1 MSLASMPL
9 PSDPA
14 ALRALAAGLQAELAR
29 KELEIAANAAEIHA
43 KTLHIEKL
51 KVQLATLRRS
61 RFGRS
66 SEKLEGEIEQLEL
79 LIGELETDQAEA
91 ESRAEVD
98 PVRPD
103 PAKPRPRRAAVRR
116 PLPAHL
122 PREIVTH
129 ALPCACPGCGGTT
142 FSRIGQDEREVLEY
156 VPSSFKVIRHI
167 RPKLSCRAC
176 ESIVQ
181 PPMPSLPIER
191 GLPGPGLIAHVL
203 VSKYCDHTPLHRQTG
218 IYAREGVELDRAT
231 LADWVGAAVF
241 LLAPLAEAIGRHVR
255 AGTVLH
261 ADDTPVPVLS
271 PGLGRTKTGRLWI
284 LVRDERPWGSPS
296 PPATLYRYSAD
307 RRGVHAEALLASCR
321 GFLHA
326 DGYAGFDKLY
336 APTTPAGGPG
346 LIEVACWSHARRK
359 FYDVYQATASP
370 IALEALERIAALFA
384 IEAAIRGRAPDDRLA
399 ARQEHARP
407 RLDGLQAF
415 LDTSLARISGKSSLA
430 QAIRYTLSRWTALT
444 RYLVDGRLEV
454 SNNAAERGIRP
465 LALGRKNYLFCGSD
479 AGGQRAACL
488 YTIIETAKMNG
499 LNPEAYLADLL
510 ARIAD
515 HPIRQVDALLPWR
528 WTPSQTQRTQPTPD
542 SAQSG

>member
-14 ALRALAAGLQAELAR
+14 ALRVLAAGLQAELAR

-51 KVQLATLRRS
+51 KMQLAALRRA

-66 SEKLEGEIEQLEL
+66 SEKLEGAIEQLEL
-79 LIGELETDQAEA
+79 LIGELEADQAEA
-91 ESRAEVD
+91 EARATGSSTG
-98 PVRPD
+98 RD
-103 PAKPRPRRAAVRR
+103 PAKARPRQPAVRR

-122 PREIVTH
+122 PRETVTH
-129 ALPCACPGCGGTT
+129 APPCTCPGCGGTV

-156 VPSSFKVIRHI
+156 IPSSFKVIRHV

-176 ESIVQ
+176 ETIVQ
-181 PPMPSLPIER
+181 PPMPPLPIER
-191 GLPGPGLIAHVL
+191 GLPGPGLVAHVL
-203 VSKYCDHTPLHRQTG
+203 ISKYCDHTPLHRQTG
-218 IYAREGVELDRAT
+218 IYAREGVQLDRAT

-241 LLAPLAEAIGRHVR
+241 LLMPLAEAIGRHVR
-255 AGTVLH
+255 AGAALH

-271 PGLGRTKTGRLWI
+271 PGLGRTKTGRLWV
-284 LVRDERPWGSPS
+284 LVRDERPWGSSS
-296 PPATLYRYSAD
+296 PPAAFYRYSAD
-307 RRGVHAEALLASCR
+307 RKGVHAEALLASCR

-336 APTTPAGGPG
+336 APTTPAGDPA

-359 FYDVYQATASP
+359 FYDVHQATASP
-370 IALEALERIAALFA
+370 IALEALQQIAALFA
-384 IEAAIRGRAPDDRLA
+384 CEAEIRGQPPERRAA
-399 ARQEHARP
+399 ARREHARP
-407 RLDGLQAF
+407 KLDEVRAF
-415 LDTSLARISGKSSLA
+415 LEASLARISGKSTLA

-444 RYLVDGRLEV
+444 HYVADGRLEM

-488 YTIIETAKMNG
+488 YTIVETCKLNAI
-499 LNPEAYLADLL
+499 NPEAYLTDIL

-515 HPIRQVDALLPWR
+515 HPIRHIEALLPWR
-528 WTPSQTQRTQPTPD
+528 WTPSKTAGPDPT
-542 SAQSG
+542 SNTA